1 MIKDTKEN
9 NVKKDVVDNTTKK
22 NSEYWLE
29 HFLANYNKSEK
40 RDFEKINTPLK
51 NGPKTLIKV
60 SSLVQIFGKGPK
72 GKKALDGVSVEIR
85 ENENLAIVGPNGSGK
100 TTLVECIAGLNKPS
114 EGKIEY
120 LFDWKKSPMENIG
133 IQFQKSSYPNGL
145 SVKKVINF
153 YVSVFDCKLT
163 KKELQSLI
171 KIFGIDEF
179 INKNAQGLSGGQMQ
193 RINALLAI
201 MHKPKVVFMDEIA
214 AGLDINIKFR
224 IKKFMKEFAKEN
236 GMTIVTVSHEID
248 EVEYLADRIVV
259 LINGKVAASIYTEE
273 AIKKYGSVENFFDKY
288 I

>member
-1 MIKDTKEN
+1 MKKEMIKND
-9 NVKKDVVDNTTKK
+9 KK
-22 NSEYWLE
+22 NSENWLE

-40 RDFEKINTPLK
+40 RDFEHIITPLTE
-51 NGPKTLIKV
+51 GPKTLIRV
-60 SSLVQIFGKGPK
+60 SSLVQVFGKGPNA
-72 GKKALDGVSVEIR
+72 KKALDDISIEIR
-85 ENENLAIVGPNGSGK
+85 DGENLAIVGPNGSGK
-100 TTLVECIAGLNKPS
+100 TTTVECIAGLNKPTS
-114 EGKIEY
+114 GKIEY
-120 LFDWKKSPMENIG
+120 LFDWNKSPMENIG

-145 SVKKVINF
+145 SVKKIISF

-163 KKELQSLI
+163 KKELESLI

-179 INKNAQGLSGGQMQ
+179 YNKNAQGLSGGQMQ

-201 MHKPKVVFMDEIA
+201 MHKPKVVFMDEIS

-248 EVEYLADRIVV
+248 EVEYIADRIIV
-259 LINGKVAASIYTEE
+259 LIGGKVAASIYKDE
-273 AIKKYGSVENFFDKY
+273 AIKKYGSIENFFNKY

>member
-133 IQFQKSSYPNGL
+133 IFHWRFFS
-145 SVKKVINF
+145 
-153 YVSVFDCKLT
+153 
-163 KKELQSLI
+163 I
-171 KIFGIDEF
+171 K
-179 INKNAQGLSGGQMQ
+179 
-193 RINALLAI
+193 
-201 MHKPKVVFMDEIA
+201 
-214 AGLDINIKFR
+214 
-224 IKKFMKEFAKEN
+224 
-236 GMTIVTVSHEID
+236 
-248 EVEYLADRIVV
+248 
-259 LINGKVAASIYTEE
+259 
-273 AIKKYGSVENFFDKY
+273 
-288 I
+288 